1 MRFRFKAWPS
11 ILAAGLAVLFL
22 STCGKESPTEPP
34 GPSEPP
40 PPASVATRITIT
52 PSSLAFTSLATT
64 QNLSAVVYDQNGQ
77 VMSGAALTWTS
88 SNTAVATVTAQG
100 VVRSIGVGNARI
112 TVRSGNASATV
123 EVKVGQ
129 TAASIR
135 LSPSMLTIMD
145 LGGTGTFRATVLDA
159 GGTAIPGAQV
169 AWTSSD
175 STVATVNAE
184 GLVTAVGSGMA
195 DITATSNG
203 ATAKGTV
210 LVALRPAALQVAPA
224 TARLTAVGETL
235 QLVVMAQDVEGD
247 TIMNPAVEWAS
258 SDESVAG
265 VSAEGLVTAHRAGRA
280 TITASLGSLEA
291 TAEIEVAL
299 PPHRIAVTPSS
310 IRFDATGQTVRLSA
324 EVFDAH
330 DEPLPD
336 ASVSWSSDD
345 PSVATVEPADPAAS
359 DDPAESAGPAATAG
373 TAASI
378 STGPAMSISDGPS
391 TLVST
396 DPAFSATSASVD
408 PATSASD
415 TPATS
420 VGTVTAVSGGTTRIA
435 ARSGDATGY
444 AEVTVNLDR
453 QALAALYDATDGPN
467 WDRNDNWL
475 DDGPLDQW
483 YGVTTRPDGR
493 VDALRLERNN
503 LVGPIP
509 DELYDLKG
517 LTVILAYGN
526 ELSGSLSP
534 EIGGLSE
541 LETFHL
547 AENGLTGALPPE
559 LGNLGNLYTLDLHG
573 NGFSGTLPSRLGDL
587 TRLVVLSLA
596 GNDLEGPIPPELGKL
611 VNLRQFIMSETML
624 SGPLPD
630 TITALEN
637 LETIWLQGTRVCVPS
652 SEAFNRWL
660 NRIPYAIVTPCDNP
674 DKAAL
679 VELYHATDG
688 PNWKDGTNWLSEKP
702 LREWKGVSVDNFGR
716 VEHLHLDGNGLRGEF
731 PAGIVDLE
739 FLSVLFLEDNE
750 LHGKIP
756 TELGGLRNLVLL
768 WLSGNNLDGPI
779 PPDLGKL
786 PHLEYLYLDTNELDG
801 AIPSELGEL
810 VGLKGLYLQ
819 RNRLSGQ
826 IPPELGRMSSLQEL
840 NLGRNLLTGE
850 LPSELSNLSNL
861 KEMVLS
867 GNEGLTGELPPALVS
882 LDLEVLLAE
891 QTGLCLP
898 EEVDYASWILG
909 YRHVRV
915 ERCDRPVEMG
925 LTAYLTQATQSFD
938 YPVPLVA
945 GDPAL
950 LRVFLTADDGDVEVP
965 PVRVSFYQNES
976 NVHTADIPGRAGFVP
991 PRVDESDLAL
1001 SSNAEIPGSILAPG
1015 LEMVVE
1021 IDPDDTRNL
1030 PAAVKKR
1037 LPETGR
1043 IELDVK
1049 TMPPFDL
1056 VMVPFL
1062 WEEDPDHGFV
1072 SRVEA
1077 LTAEDEIFGKTRDL
1091 LPVGAFNLEVH
1102 APVWTSVDPL
1112 LSRSGGN
1119 SRVLTPLFQELE
1131 VIQAVEGTGRE
1142 YYMGMLREY
1151 GGSAVNSGYT
1161 TLASLHETVIA
1172 HELGHNLSLSHTG
1185 CTWLSPDPNYPYE
1198 DGAIGSWG
1206 YDIRTG
1212 TLVSPE
1218 TTCLMSYCGSE
1229 WIGEYS
1235 FSKALYYRLSEDAR
1249 LASGSG
1255 AAAPGLLVWGGVT
1268 DDGEMTLEPAFAL
1281 NAEPSLPA
1289 ASGPYR
1295 LYGEDGDG
1303 RVLFTLRFPMRRFA
1317 HEEGGVFAFI
1327 MPVRP
1332 ERISGLKRITLSGP
1346 EGAVEITRD
1355 GGRSAALMIDRYTGE
1370 VRGILRE
1377 WLSPDGSFGAARRTP
1392 PEPGL
1397 DVIISRGIP

>member
-1 MRFRFKAWPS
+1 M
-11 ILAAGLAVLFL
+11 
-22 STCGKESPTEPP
+22 
-34 GPSEPP
+34 
-40 PPASVATRITIT
+40 SVATRITIS

-88 SNTAVATVTAQG
+88 SNTAVVTVTAQG
-100 VVRSIGVGNARI
+100 VVRSIGAGNARI
-112 TVRSGNASATV
+112 TARSGNASAAV

-135 LSPSMLTIMD
+135 LSPSTLTIMD
-145 LGGTGTFRATVLDA
+145 LGGTGTFSATVLDA
-159 GGTAIPGAQV
+159 GGAAIPGAQV

-195 DITATSNG
+195 EITATSNG

-210 LVALRPAALQVAPA
+210 LVALRPVVLQVTPA

-235 QLVVMAQDVEGD
+235 QLVAMAQDAGGD
-247 TIMNPAVEWAS
+247 TIMNPAVDWTS

-265 VSAEGLVTAHRAGRA
+265 VSAEGLVTAHRTGRA
-280 TITASLGSLEA
+280 TITASLASLEA

-310 IRFDATGQTVRLSA
+310 IRFDATGQTRQLSA

-330 DEPLPD
+330 DALLPD
-336 ASVSWSSDD
+336 ATVSWSSDD
-345 PSVATVEPADPAAS
+345 PSVATVEPADPSASADPAATTSADPATTAS
-359 DDPAESAGPAATAG
+359 DDPA
-373 TAASI
+373 
-378 STGPAMSISDGPS
+378 MS
-391 TLVST
+391 
-396 DPAFSATSASVD
+396 TSA
-408 PATSASD
+408 
-415 TPATS
+415 
-420 VGTVTAVSGGTTRIA
+420 GTVTAVSAGTTRIA
-435 ARSGDATGY
+435 ARSGDAIGY
-444 AEVTVNLDR
+444 AEVTVNQDR
-453 QALAALYDATDGPN
+453 QALTALYQATDGPN

-475 DDGPLDQW
+475 KDGPLDQW
-483 YGVTTRPDGR
+483 YGVSTRADGR
-493 VDALRLERNN
+493 VNALRLEWNN
-503 LVGPIP
+503 LIGPIP

-517 LTVILAYGN
+517 LTTILAHGN
-526 ELSGSLSP
+526 QLSGSISP
-534 EIGGLSE
+534 EIGGFSE
-541 LETFHL
+541 LVTLHL
-547 AENGLTGALPPE
+547 ADNGLTGALPPE
-559 LGNLGNLYTLDLHG
+559 LGNLDNLYTLDLHG
-573 NGFSGTLPSRLGDL
+573 NSLSGMLPPRLGDL

-596 GNDLEGPIPPELGKL
+596 GNDLEGPIPPEMGKL
-611 VNLRQFIMSETML
+611 VNLRKFIMSETML
-624 SGPLPD
+624 SGPLPE
-630 TITALEN
+630 TFTALEN
-637 LETIWLQGTRVCVPS
+637 LETLWLQGTGVCVPAT
-652 SEAFNRWL
+652 EAFTRWL
-660 NRIPYAIVTPCDNP
+660 SRIGFALVTPCENP
-674 DKAAL
+674 DRAAL

-688 PNWKDGTNWLSEKP
+688 PNWIDGTNWLSEKP
-702 LREWKGVSVDNFGR
+702 LEDWKGVNVDHSGR
-716 VEHLHLDGNGLRGEF
+716 VYQLLLSRNGLRGEL
-731 PAGIVDLE
+731 PASFGDLE
-739 FLSVLFLEDNE
+739 FLNILLMDDND

-756 TELGGLRNLVLL
+756 AELGGLRNLELI
-768 WLSGNNLDGPI
+768 WLSGNNLDGSI
-779 PPDLGKL
+779 PPDLAKL
-786 PHLEYLYLDTNELDG
+786 STLRYLFLDTNDLDG

-810 VGLKGLYLQ
+810 VGLRELHLH

-826 IPPELGRMSSLQEL
+826 IPPELGRMSSLIEL
-840 NLGRNLLTGE
+840 NLGRNLLSGE
-850 LPSELSNLSNL
+850 LPSELGNLSNL
-861 KEMVLS
+861 KEMALS
-867 GNEGLTGELPPALVS
+867 GNEGLTGELPPALVR

-898 EEVDYASWILG
+898 AEVDYASWILK
-909 YRHVRV
+909 YRFVRV

-950 LRVFLTADDGDVEVP
+950 LRVFLTADEGEVDVP
-965 PVRVSFYQNES
+965 PVRASFYQNGS

-1030 PAAVKKR
+1030 PAAVKNR

-1049 TMPPFDL
+1049 AMPPFDL

-1077 LTAEDEIFGKTRDL
+1077 LTSDDDIFGQTRDL
-1091 LPVGAFNLEVH
+1091 LPVGEFNLEVH
-1102 APVWTSVDPL
+1102 APVWTSVDPIL
-1112 LSRSGGN
+1112 YRDGED
-1119 SRVLTPLFQELE
+1119 SRVLSPLFQALA
-1131 VIQAVEGTGRE
+1131 VIQALEGSGRE

-1151 GGSAVNSGYT
+1151 GGGAVNSGYT
-1161 TLASLHETVIA
+1161 TLASLHELVIA

-1185 CTWLSPDPNYPYE
+1185 CTWISPDPNYPYE

-1206 YDIRTG
+1206 YDIRNG
-1212 TLVSPE
+1212 MLVSPE

-1249 LASGSG
+1249 LASGNG

-1268 DDGEMTLEPAFAL
+1268 GDGEMTLEPAFAL
-1281 NAEPSLPA
+1281 NAAPSLPA

-1303 RVLFTLRFPMRRFA
+1303 RVLFTLRFPMSRFA
-1317 HEEGGVFAFI
+1317 HEEGGVFAFV

-1332 ERISGLKRITLSGP
+1332 ERISGLARITLTGP
-1346 EGAVEITRD
+1346 EGAAEITRD
-1355 GGRSAALMIDRYTGE
+1355 DGRSAALMIDRYTGE

>member
-40 PPASVATRITIT
+40 PPASVATRITIS
-52 PSSLAFTSLATT
+52 PSSLAFTSLAIT

-88 SNTAVATVTAQG
+88 SNTAVVTVTAQG
-100 VVRSIGVGNARI
+100 EVRSIGVGNARI

-159 GGTAIPGAQV
+159 GGAAIPGAQV

-203 ATAKGTV
+203 ATAKGKV
-210 LVALRPAALQVAPA
+210 LVALRPAALQVTPA

-247 TIMNPAVEWAS
+247 TIMNPAVDWTS

-265 VSAEGLVTAHRAGRA
+265 VSAEGLVTAHRTGRA

-310 IRFDATGQTVRLSA
+310 IRFDATGQTIQVSA

-345 PSVATVEPADPAAS
+345 PSVATVEPADSAAS
-359 DDPAESAGPAATAG
+359 DDPAESASAGPATTAV

-396 DPAFSATSASVD
+396 DPAASATSA
-408 PATSASD
+408 
-415 TPATS
+415 
-420 VGTVTAVSGGTTRIA
+420 GTVTAVSAGTTRIA

-483 YGVTTRPDGR
+483 HGVSTGPDGR
-493 VDALRLERNN
+493 VDALRLDQNN

-517 LTVILAYGN
+517 LRKILAYGN

-541 LETFHL
+541 LETLHL
-547 AENGLTGALPPE
+547 ASNSLTGVIPPE
-559 LGNLGNLYTLDLHG
+559 LGSLGNLFTLQFHT
-573 NGFSGTLPSRLGDL
+573 NGLSGMLPPRLGDL

-611 VNLRQFIMSETML
+611 VNLRKFIMSDTML

-637 LETIWLQGTRVCVPS
+637 LETLWLQGTDVCVPAT
-652 SEAFNRWL
+652 EAFDRWL
-660 NRIPYAIVTPCDNP
+660 SRIGFALATRCDNP
-674 DKAAL
+674 DKANL
-679 VELYHATDG
+679 VELYNATDG

-702 LREWKGVSVDNFGR
+702 LQDWKGVNVDNYGR
-716 VEHLHLDGNGLRGEF
+716 VYQLHLEENGLRGEL
-731 PAGIVDLE
+731 PASLGNLE
-739 FLSVLFLEDNE
+739 FLEVLFLYEND

-756 TELGGLRNLVLL
+756 AELGSLRNLELM
-768 WLSGNNLDGPI
+768 WLSGNDLEGPI
-779 PPDLGKL
+779 PPDLGKMSNL
-786 PHLEYLYLDTNELDG
+786 RYLLLEENELDG

-810 VGLKGLYLQ
+810 GGLEDLYLQ
-819 RNRLSGQ
+819 RNRLSGE
-826 IPPELGRMSSLQEL
+826 IPPELGRMSSLQVL

-850 LPSELSNLSNL
+850 LPSELGKLANL

-867 GNEGLTGELPPALVS
+867 GNEGLTGELPPALVR

-898 EEVDYASWILG
+898 AEVDYASWILD

-1001 SSNAEIPGSILAPG
+1001 SSNAAIPGSIIAPG

-1021 IDPDDTRNL
+1021 IDPDDTRDL
-1030 PAAVKKR
+1030 PETVKKR

-1049 TMPPFDL
+1049 DMPPFDL
-1056 VMVPFL
+1056 VMIPFL

-1077 LTAEDEIFGKTRDL
+1077 LTADDEIFGQTRDL
-1091 LPVGAFNLEVH
+1091 LPVGEFNLEVH
-1102 APVWTSVDPL
+1102 APVWTSVDPVL
-1112 LSRSGGN
+1112 DPEGGSPEALDRLS
-1119 SRVLTPLFQELE
+1119 QEVE
-1131 VIQAVEGTGRE
+1131 VIQAVEGSGRE

-1151 GGSAVNSGYT
+1151 GGSATQSGNT
-1161 TLASLHETVIA
+1161 TLSSLHESVIA
-1172 HELGHNLSLSHTG
+1172 HELGHNLSLLHTG
-1185 CTWLSPDPNYPYE
+1185 CTPYGADPNYPYE
-1198 DGAIGSWG
+1198 DGTIGSWG

-1212 TLVSPE
+1212 MLVSPE
-1218 TTCLMSYCGSE
+1218 TTCLMSYCGSD

-1235 FSKALYYRLSEDAR
+1235 FSKALYYRLSEDRR

-1268 DDGEMTLEPAFAL
+1268 GDGDMTLEPAFAL
-1281 NAEPSLPA
+1281 KAAPSLPA

-1303 RVLFTLRFPMRRFA
+1303 RVLFTLRFPMRRIA
-1317 HEEGGVFAFI
+1317 HVEGGVFAFV

-1332 ERISGLKRITLSGP
+1332 DRISGLARITLSGP

-1355 GGRSAALMIDRYTGE
+1355 GGRSATLMIDRYTGE